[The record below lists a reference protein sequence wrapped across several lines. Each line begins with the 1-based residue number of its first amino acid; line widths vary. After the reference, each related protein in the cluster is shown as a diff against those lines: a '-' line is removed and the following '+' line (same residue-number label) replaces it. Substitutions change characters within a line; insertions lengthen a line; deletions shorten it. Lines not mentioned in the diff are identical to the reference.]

1 MGFLDDLVKTALP
14 IAAGAFL
21 GPAAGGLAGA
31 GSIFANPAVSG
42 ALVSGGLGLLTG
54 QKPKDALKSALL
66 GGLGGYGRQAFTAMN
81 APVAPGMTPVSSG
94 LTPMANV
101 GGQSM
106 GPKAAAQAA
115 RAARVAGAGGG
126 STAGIPAKTFSAELL
141 KGIGMGGDPGQEN
154 LLYKLL
160 NTQVGEGILA
170 GLSATA
176 IDKLFGDDEEEDN
189 RGSFERRPYGAG
201 GPGGQLG
208 GINYADG
215 GEAYFPRR
223 NGGID
228 PNEGSG
234 RADDVPAML
243 MAGEFVMTRDAVK
256 GAGGGDLRQGI
267 NKMYNLMDQFEGM
280 A

>member
-1 MGFLDDLVKTALP
+1 MGFFDDLVKVALP
-14 IAAGAFL
+14 VAAGAFL

-66 GGLGGYGRQAFTAMN
+66 GGLGGYGAGKFGA
-81 APVAPGMTPVSSG
+81 AATP
-94 LTPMANV
+94 A
-101 GGQSM
+101 GGQAGFMPFQKGITPPSTTQSAASTLAQT
-106 GPKAAAQAA
+106 AAA
-115 RAARVAGAGGG
+115 GG
-126 STAGIPAKTFSAELL
+126 SGTTAGIPAKTMSAELL
-141 KGIGMGGDPGQEN
+141 KGLGMSGDPGQEN

-189 RGSFERRPYGAG
+189 RGSYERRPYGAG

-267 NKMYNLMDQFEGM
+267 NRMYNLMDEFEGM

>member
-14 IAAGAFL
+14 VAAGAFL
-21 GPAAGGLAGA
+21 GPAAGTGLFG
-31 GSIFANPAVSG
+31 GLNPVLSG
-42 ALVSGGLGLLTG
+42 ALVSGGLGLVTG

-66 GGLGGYGRQAFTAMN
+66 GGLGGYGAGKFGAAA
-81 APVAPGMTPVSSG
+81 APATPGMTPVSSG
-94 LTPMANV
+94 LTPMANI
-101 GGQSM
+101 GGQTMS
-106 GPKAAAQAA
+106 PKAAAQAA
-115 RAARVAGAGGG
+115 RAAAAGAGGG

-141 KGIGMGGDPGQEN
+141 KGIGMDGGQGQEN

-170 GLSATA
+170 GLASTA
-176 IDKLFGDDEEEDN
+176 IDKYFGDDDEEEDN

-201 GPGGQLG
+201 GPGGKLG

-223 NGGID
+223 NGGIN
-228 PNEGSG
+228 PHEGSG

-256 GAGGGDLRQGI
+256 GAGGGNLRQGI
-267 NKMYNLMDQFEGM
+267 NRMYNLMDEFEGM

>member
-14 IAAGAFL
+14 VAAGAFL
-21 GPAAGGLAGA
+21 GPAAGTGLFG
-31 GSIFANPAVSG
+31 GLNPALSG

-94 LTPMANV
+94 LTPMANI
-101 GGQSM
+101 GGQTMS
-106 GPKAAAQAA
+106 PKAAAQAA
-115 RAARVAGAGGG
+115 RSAAAGAGGG

-141 KGIGMGGDPGQEN
+141 QGIGMGGDPGQEN

-170 GLSATA
+170 GLASTA
-176 IDKLFGDDEEEDN
+176 IDKYFGDDEEEDN

>member
-14 IAAGAFL
+14 VAAGAFL
-21 GPAAGGLAGA
+21 GPAAGTGLFG
-31 GSIFANPAVSG
+31 GLNPALSG

-66 GGLGGYGRQAFTAMN
+66 GGIGGYGQQAFTAMN
-81 APVAPGMTPVSSG
+81 APVTPGMTPVSSG
-94 LTPMANV
+94 LTPMANI
-101 GGQSM
+101 GGQTMS
-106 GPKAAAQAA
+106 PKAAAQAA
-115 RAARVAGAGGG
+115 RAAAAGAGGG

-170 GLSATA
+170 GLASTA
-176 IDKLFGDDEEEDN
+176 IDKYFGDDEEEDN

-256 GAGGGDLRQGI
+256 GAGDGDLRQGI
-267 NKMYNLMDQFEGM
+267 NRMYNLMDQFEGM

>member
-14 IAAGAFL
+14 VAAGAFL
-21 GPAAGGLAGA
+21 GPAAGTGLFG
-31 GSIFANPAVSG
+31 GLNPALSG

-66 GGLGGYGRQAFTAMN
+66 GGIGGYGAGKF
-81 APVAPGMTPVSSG
+81 G
-94 LTPMANV
+94 
-101 GGQSM
+101 
-106 GPKAAAQAA
+106 AAANPAASGQAGFMPFQKGITPPPSA
-115 RAARVAGAGGG
+115 TQSAASTLAQTAAAGGG
-126 STAGIPAKTFSAELL
+126 STAGIPAKTMSAELL
-141 KGIGMGGDPGQEN
+141 KGLGMAGDAGQEN
-154 LLYKLL
+154 LLFKLL

-176 IDKLFGDDEEEDN
+176 IDKLFGDDEPTEDN

-201 GPGGQLG
+201 GPGGKLG

-215 GEAYFPRR
+215 GEAMYFPRR

-228 PNEGSG
+228 PSEGSG
-234 RADDVPAML
+234 TKDDVPAML
-243 MAGEFVMTRDAVK
+243 MAGEFVMTKDAVE
-256 GAGGGDLRQGI
+256 GAGGGNLRKGI
-267 NKMYNLMDQFEGM
+267 NRMYNLMDQFEGM